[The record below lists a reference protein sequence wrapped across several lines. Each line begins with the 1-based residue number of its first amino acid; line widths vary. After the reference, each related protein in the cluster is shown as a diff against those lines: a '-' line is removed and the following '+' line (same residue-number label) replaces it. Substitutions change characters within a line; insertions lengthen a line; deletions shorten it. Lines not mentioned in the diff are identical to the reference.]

1 MASKASPAIPIKH
14 VPVRKIVNF
23 PKPLDAKLR
32 DYIAYY
38 TEIHG
43 LDAKQA
49 PSESDTIVALLEVYL
64 ARDKAFVKH
73 LRSKATAATS
83 SNAVASK

>member
-1 MASKASPAIPIKH
+1 MASKALPAIPVKH
-14 VPVRKIVNF
+14 VPVRKVINF

-49 PSESDTIVALLEVYL
+49 PSESDTIVALLEAYL
-64 ARDKAFVKH
+64 TRDVGFAKH
-73 LRSKATAATS
+73 LRSKASGSPASAA
-83 SNAVASK
+83 K